1 MHAPSHSQ
9 PLRRQR
15 LFATILLTF
24 LASIPLQIASAVS
37 THSEDAES
45 GLGGVIDGSDASY
58 ALIQSDQV
66 AQGANAFHLANPAPA
81 ATDNFFTLDVDID
94 VLADTKLFFQSRL
107 QLATSYQFATVQ
119 VSHDGGSTWPDTVYS
134 QAGTGGSG
142 EGAFSLRT
150 IDLGALYP
158 GQQIRLRFYYDF
170 TNTSAFT
177 QTTTDVGW
185 LVDDI
190 QISTSFQKTLWSI
203 GTPTA
208 TEVLYLE
215 VINRARADALVEA
228 ARLAALTDPDIIG
241 AYTDFGITTANIP
254 IQFSWYVTNGC
265 MSQFAQPLAFDAK
278 LMETAQKHTQDM
290 FNNMFQ
296 GHNSSASPIAPFLP
310 GDTFGDRLSRVGWSN
325 GAAGENVFAYA
336 ESVEY
341 GHAGF
346 DVDWG
351 DDTNNLDPCYNA
363 DFAGQGMQNP
373 SGHRTNLH
381 NPDSKEAGIGVIN
394 GTNGSV
400 GPQLVTQDLG
410 SNSGAAYITGVVY
423 DDDDSNGI
431 YSATSDMSHE
441 GRSGIRVDID
451 GSPLYAIT
459 TTSGAY
465 ALPVTANGTYTV
477 TFSGAG
483 IQTFV
488 TTANITGLLNTKLDH
503 DPVDL
508 SGYTLWAL
516 LNGVTGAT
524 TDDDDG
530 DTVTNLVEYS
540 IDNMDPTLQDG
551 GLLPNFLHDSG
562 DGKMRYTLPKRAGAT
577 DIQYTLLISTDLVTW
592 LPASTHS
599 ATTIETND
607 ATELVVSAN
616 NGETALF
623 AILQITR
630 IP

>member
-66 AQGANAFHLANPAPA
+66 AQGANAFHLANPAF
-81 ATDNFFTLDVDID
+81 TDNSFTLDVDID

-107 QLATSYQFATVQ
+107 QWATSFQFATVQ

-150 IDLGALYP
+150 IDLGAPYL

-170 TNTSAFT
+170 TNTSAIT

-190 QISTSFQKTLWSI
+190 QIGTSFLKTLWSI

-228 ARLAALTDPDIIG
+228 ARLAALTDPDITG
-241 AYTDFGITTANIP
+241 AYTYFGITTANIP

-265 MSQFAQPLAFDAK
+265 MSQVAQPL
-278 LMETAQKHTQDM
+278 
-290 FNNMFQ
+290 
-296 GHNSSASPIAPFLP
+296 APFLP

-351 DDTNNLDPCYNA
+351 NDTNNLDPCYNA

-394 GTNGSV
+394 DTNGSV

-410 SNSGAAYITGVVY
+410 SNPGAAYITGVVY

-551 GLLPNFLHDSG
+551 GLLPNFLHDIA

-616 NGETALF
+616 NGETVLF